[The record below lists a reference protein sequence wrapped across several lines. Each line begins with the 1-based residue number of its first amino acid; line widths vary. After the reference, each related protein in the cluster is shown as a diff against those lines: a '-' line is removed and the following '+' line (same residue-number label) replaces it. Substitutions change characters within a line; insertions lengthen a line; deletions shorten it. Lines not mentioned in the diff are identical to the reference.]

1 MKAQALKQLDNIK
14 IEETKNGRYVRLRKN
29 VETKTVTEEGSEKS
43 ATVYEYDEVVFKLD
57 DSKLDDSYVS
67 KNFDSLFS
75 TYKQKEY
82 DNKIE
87 KIKWY
92 LDKGWLKESE
102 MDYYESAGI
111 INSKDDV
118 LTTEK
123 VVTK

>member
-1 MKAQALKQLDNIK
+1 MKAQALKQPDNIK